1 MNRSIAPLVRMLWL
15 APQLAEV
22 HGNDNDVLGNIAREL
37 LEFRDKHF
45 PELANFPRI
54 DEEGAELIGK

>member
-1 MNRSIAPLVRMLWL
+1 MLWL